1 MKITRHNACSLTIVM
16 LKLIKETEVT
26 VVQWSIKILKLETFL
41 SKGVAEAELVGHDA
55 VGSDLVV
62 LIY

>member
-16 LKLIKETEVT
+16 LKLSKETEVT
-26 VVQWSIKILKLETFL
+26 VVQWSIQILKLL